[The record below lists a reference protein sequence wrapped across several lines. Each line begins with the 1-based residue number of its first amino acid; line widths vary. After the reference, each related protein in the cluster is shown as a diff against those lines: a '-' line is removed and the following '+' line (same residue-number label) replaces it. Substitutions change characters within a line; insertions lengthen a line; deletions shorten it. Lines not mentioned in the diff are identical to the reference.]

1 MKELVIRGLQYYLVG
16 LLLLAFVLSNVFV
29 LPTFLTLDWTNIQA
43 FIEVVR
49 LILLWVITLELVRL
63 ILEYKSE
70 IVIELL
76 IFVVARKVLLL
87 EHDFFALFIGVASI
101 ILLLA
106 LRFWIIEKRSAI
118 AYNELTQLSAT
129 LDKTPD

>member
-1 MKELVIRGLQYYLVG
+1 MKDLVIKWVQYYLVG
-16 LLLLAFVLSNVFV
+16 LLLLAFVLSNIFI
-29 LPTFLTLDWTNIQA
+29 LPTFFTLDWSNIQA

-49 LILLWVITLELVRL
+49 LILLWVIALELVRL

-101 ILLLA
+101 ILLIG
-106 LRFWIIEKRSAI
+106 LRFWMLEKRSAI
-118 AYNELTQLSAT
+118 AYNELLQIDSLQ
-129 LDKTPD
+129 KNNP

>member
-16 LLLLAFVLSNVFV
+16 LLLLAFVLSNIFI

-76 IFVVARKVLLL
+76 IFVVARKVLLI

-118 AYNELTQLSAT
+118 PYNELTQLSNT